1 MWDKIKSTAKAVYNY
16 IASRPA
22 DTWLHVF
29 VLGMIPSLTIGLLSG
44 SFWCAL
50 TIGVFLAAWKEWYD
64 RRHPEEHT
72 AEWRDFANGCIGTL
86 IGAVMAMVAIL

>member
-1 MWDKIKSTAKAVYNY
+1 MWDKIKQMAKAVYSY

-44 SFWCAL
+44 SFWCAMA
-50 TIGVFLAAWKEWYD
+50 IGVLLAAWKEWYD

-72 AEWRDFANGCIGTL
+72 AEWRDFINTI
-86 IGAVMAMVAIL
+86 IGAVLGSLVAFFA

>member
-1 MWDKIKSTAKAVYNY
+1 MWDKIKSMAKAVYDY

-44 SFWCAL
+44 NFWCAM

-72 AEWRDFANGCIGTL
+72 AEWRDFINTI
-86 IGAVMAMVAIL
+86 IGAVLGSLVVFFG

>member
-1 MWDKIKSTAKAVYNY
+1 MLAKIKQTAKAVYSY

-29 VLGMIPSLTIGLLSG
+29 VLGMVPSLTIGLLSG
-44 SFWCAL
+44 SFWCA
-50 TIGVFLAAWKEWYD
+50 TAIGVLLAAWKEWYD

-72 AEWRDFANGCIGTL
+72 AEWRDFINTI
-86 IGAVMAMVAIL
+86 IGAVLGSLVAFFV

>member
-1 MWDKIKSTAKAVYNY
+1 MWDKIKSMAKAVYNY

-44 SFWCAL
+44 RVWCA
-50 TIGVFLAAWKEWYD
+50 IAFGVILAAWKEWYD

-72 AEWRDFANGCIGTL
+72 AEWRDFINTI
-86 IGAVMAMVAIL
+86 IGAVLGSLVAFFV